1 MRFVPLEE
9 LSNRMVILLCNL
21 KPSKIRGVLSQ
32 AMVMCAS
39 SPDKVEILEPP
50 PDAVPGDF
58 ISVQG
63 YNRHP
68 DKVLKVFDKIVP
80 DLKTDEDLRATYR
93 GVPWKVN
100 YKGGVFTKSLK
111 NVQIK

>member
-1 MRFVPLEE
+1 
-9 LSNRMVILLCNL
+9 MVILLCNL

-50 PDAVPGDF
+50 PGAVPGDLINVLGF
-58 ISVQG
+58 
-63 YNRHP
+63 NRHP

-80 DLKTDEDLRATYR
+80 DLKTDENLQATYR
-93 GVPWKVN
+93 GNPWKVN
-100 YKGGVFTKSLK
+100 LKGVVVTKSLK